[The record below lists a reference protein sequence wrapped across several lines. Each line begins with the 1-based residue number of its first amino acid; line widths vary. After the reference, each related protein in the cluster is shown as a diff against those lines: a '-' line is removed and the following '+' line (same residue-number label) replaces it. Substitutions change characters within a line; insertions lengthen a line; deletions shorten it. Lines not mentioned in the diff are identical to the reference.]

1 MEDLKELMAKECNY
15 RFSMDTEIMNRFL
28 NALTEVNL
36 RRGEVLTGYGK
47 LDSNLYIV
55 RAGIVRLIYFDGLT
69 EKTFAFGTPG
79 TLYTQMHSYSMHLPS
94 VFQVEACI
102 NSVVM
107 KISKQKFDAFL
118 AESDEFARWMLDKA
132 LDQLCALEM
141 RMNRINGSARERYE
155 SLVKTIPEVAGNVS
169 SRIIASYLGITPVY
183 LSRLKKMYSVKH
195 EKAEGQINPITLN
208 SIKSTEP

>member
-1 MEDLKELMAKECNY
+1 MKDLKELMAKECNY

-36 RRGEVLTGYGK
+36 RRGEVLTGYGQ

-55 RAGIVRLIYFDGLT
+55 RAGILRLIYFDGLT
-69 EKTFAFGTPG
+69 EKTFAFATPG

-141 RMNRINGSARERYE
+141 RMNRINGTARERYE

-208 SIKSTEP
+208 SIKSTKP